1 MGFISYSLIDVIDIL
16 TVAFFFY
23 QIYKLIKGTAA
34 QNIFFAVILVY
45 AGYRLVKELKME
57 LTSMILGRFME
68 VGVIALIILFQQE
81 IRRFLL
87 HIGTKYLTGPRN
99 SFLERFFKTE
109 HRMANVSL
117 QNIVDACRDM
127 AKKKTGALIVIG
139 RSSSLQ
145 IYAETGDIINAD
157 VGARLLENIFFKNS
171 PLHDGAVLVVNNR
184 IHAARCILP
193 STDNFNIPA
202 HFGMRHRAAAGVTE
216 ATDAIAVVVS
226 EETGKISYVEDG
238 RIESDVTPER
248 LAALLENNPEKPLD
262 NENKSND

>member
-1 MGFISYSLIDVIDIL
+1 MGFIGFSLIDVVDIL
-16 TVAFFFY
+16 TVAFFLY

-34 QNIFFAVILVY
+34 MNIFIAVILVY

-57 LTSMILGRFME
+57 LTSMILGKFME

-87 HIGTKYLTGPRN
+87 HIGTRYLTGPRN
-99 SFLERFFKTE
+99 SFVGRFFKTE

-117 QNIVDACRDM
+117 QNIVDACRSM
-127 AKKKTGALIVIG
+127 AEKKTGALIVVG

-145 IYAETGDIINAD
+145 IYAETGDVINAD
-157 VGARLLENIFFKNS
+157 VSTRLLENIFFKNS

-193 STDNFNIPA
+193 SSENFNIPA
-202 HFGMRHRAAAGVTE
+202 HFGMRHRAAVGVTE
-216 ATDAIAVVVS
+216 ATDAVAIVVS
-226 EETGKISYVEDG
+226 EETGRISYVEDG
-238 RIESDVTPER
+238 RIESSVSPER
-248 LAALLENNPEKPLD
+248 LAALLENKPDKPD
-262 NENKSND
+262 NNGNKSND